1 MKIKELGLEEGHPEK
16 EGVLVDLT
24 SLIPE
29 VKTRLARKN
38 SGTSAESE
46 AFAGLAQKLEGVD
59 VKADTTGK
67 TADAGI

>member
-29 VKTRLARKN
+29 VKARLARKN
-38 SGTSAESE
+38 SGTSTDSE
-46 AFAGLAQKLEGVD
+46 AVAGLAQKLEGVD
-59 VKADTTGK
+59 VKADTTAK